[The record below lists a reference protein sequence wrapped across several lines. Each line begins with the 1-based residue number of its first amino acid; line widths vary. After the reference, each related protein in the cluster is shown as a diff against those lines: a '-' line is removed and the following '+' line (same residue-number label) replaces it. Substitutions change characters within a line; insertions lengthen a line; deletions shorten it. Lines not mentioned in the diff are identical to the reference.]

1 MAKVANKIMNSIF
14 NTKCS
19 ICGARVKKGDPIRYL
34 DGTIICHWDD
44 EEVAEEY
51 EWYYEANRL
60 PVIAAGNPE
69 EPFPYREE
77 ENLATTP

>member
-1 MAKVANKIMNSIF
+1 MAKVANKVMNSLF

-19 ICGARVKKGDPIRYL
+19 VCGARVKKGDPIRYL

-51 EWYYEANRL
+51 KWYVEELRL
-60 PVIAAGNPE
+60 PTIAAGFSGDPYPE
-69 EPFPYREE
+69 DV
-77 ENLATTP
+77 NATT